1 MKRIYIHVP
10 FCIAKC
16 AYCDFY
22 SIEGNS
28 MQKEYISALLKELED
43 RKSEILWP
51 LKSLYFGGGTPSFLD
66 FENLGLIFNY
76 INDNF
81 GFEDLAEITLEANPE
96 NIDAEK
102 CSRWKE
108 LGINRLSI
116 GIQSFND
123 EDLEYLQRIHSSEKA
138 IAALK
143 IAKNHF
149 SNLSADLIH
158 GISGANDERF
168 IKNVEILTTL
178 GIPHISMYSLSIED
192 RSKLRKLI
200 INNERSNIDEE
211 TQARQFI
218 LAAETA
224 AKNGYFQYEIS
235 NFSKPGIESQH
246 NTAYWKGEPYAGFGP
261 SAHSFNGTERRWN
274 IADLKEYISAVE
286 SGAKY
291 FETETIGQQE
301 KYNEFILT
309 RLRLVEGFT
318 KQEFEQEFGEE
329 NFRKILLKTQNSP
342 YFSVSENRIAFTREG
357 LLISDALMSDLM
369 EV

>member
-28 MQKEYISALLKELED
+28 LQNKYVSALLKELKD
-43 RKSEILWP
+43 RKSEISGP
-51 LKSLYFGGGTPSFLD
+51 LISLYFGGGTPSFLD
-66 FENLGLIFNY
+66 FENLELIFSY

-96 NIDAEK
+96 NIDGEK
-102 CSRWKE
+102 CSRWRG

-116 GIQSFND
+116 GIQSFHD
-123 EDLEYLQRIHSSEKA
+123 EDLKYLQRIHRAEKA

-158 GISGANDERF
+158 GIPGADEKRF
-168 IKNVEILTTL
+168 IKNVEILANI

-192 RSKLRKLI
+192 RSKLKKLI
-200 INNERSNIDEE
+200 SNSERSNIDEDL
-211 TQARQFI
+211 QASQFI

-224 AKNGYFQYEIS
+224 AKNGYHQYEIS
-235 NFSKPGIESQH
+235 NFSKPGMEAQH

-274 IADLKEYISAVE
+274 ISDLKQYISALDSDE
-286 SGAKY
+286 DY
-291 FETETIGQQE
+291 FETEIIGKKE

-309 RLRLVEGFT
+309 RLRLTEGFS
-318 KQEFEQEFGEE
+318 KQEFEQEFGAEK
-329 NFRKILLKTQNSP
+329 FQKILLKTQTSP
-342 YFSVSENRIAFTREG
+342 YFSISENRIAFTREG
-357 LLISDALMSDLM
+357 LLISDILMSDLM

>member
-1 MKRIYIHVP
+1 
-10 FCIAKC
+10 
-16 AYCDFY
+16 
-22 SIEGNS
+22 
-28 MQKEYISALLKELED
+28 MQNNYVSALLKELED
-43 RKSEILWP
+43 RKSEISGP
-51 LKSLYFGGGTPSFLD
+51 LQSLYFGGGTPSFLD
-66 FENLGLIFNY
+66 FENLELIFNY

-81 GFEDLAEITLEANPE
+81 GFEDNAEITLEANPE
-96 NIDAEK
+96 NIDTKK
-102 CSRWKE
+102 CSQWKE

-116 GIQSFND
+116 GIQSFHD
-123 EDLEYLQRIHSSEKA
+123 EDLKYLQRIHSSEKA

-158 GISGANDERF
+158 GIPGANDERF
-168 IKNVEILTTL
+168 ITNVEILTTL

-200 INNERSNIDEE
+200 INNKRSNIDEE
-211 TQARQFI
+211 TQASQFI

-224 AKNGYFQYEIS
+224 EKNGYHQYEIS
-235 NFSKPGIESQH
+235 NFSKPGMEALH

-261 SAHSFNGTERRWN
+261 SAHSFDGAERRWN
-274 IADLKEYISAVE
+274 IADLKEYISALE
-286 SGAKY
+286 YGEKY
-291 FETETIGQQE
+291 FETEIIGSQE

-318 KQEFEQEFGEE
+318 RQEFEQEFGEE
-329 NFRKILLKTQNSP
+329 KFRAFSFKIKSSP
-342 YFSVSENRIAFTREG
+342 YFSISEDRIAFTKEG
-357 LLISDALMSDLM
+357 LLISDILMSDLM

>member
-28 MQKEYISALLKELED
+28 MQKEYVSALLKELED
-43 RKSEILWP
+43 RKSEISGP

-66 FENLGLIFNY
+66 FENLRLIFNY
-76 INDNF
+76 IHDNY
-81 GFEDLAEITLEANPE
+81 GFEDDAEITLEANPE
-96 NIDAEK
+96 NIDTRK
-102 CSRWKE
+102 CTQWKT

-116 GIQSFND
+116 GVQSFHD
-123 EDLEYLQRIHSSEKA
+123 EDLKYLQRIHSSEKA

-158 GISGANDERF
+158 GIPGANDERF
-168 IKNVEILTTL
+168 IKNVEILTNL

-192 RSKLRKLI
+192 RSRLKKLI
-200 INNERSNIDEE
+200 NNNERSNIDEE
-211 TQARQFI
+211 TQASQFI

-224 AKNGYFQYEIS
+224 EKNGYLQYEIS
-235 NFSKPGIESQH
+235 NFSKPEMKAKH

-261 SAHSFNGTERRWN
+261 SAHSFNGAERRWN
-274 IADLKEYISAVE
+274 IADLKEYISALE
-286 SGAKY
+286 SDEEY
-291 FETETIGQQE
+291 FETEIIGKTE

-309 RLRLVEGFT
+309 RLRLIEGFS
-318 KQEFEQEFGEE
+318 KQEFEHEFGEE
-329 NFRKILLKTQNSP
+329 KFRAFSLKIKNSP
-342 YFSVSENRIAFTREG
+342 YFSISKDRIAFTKDG
-357 LLISDALMSDLM
+357 LLVSDTLMSDLM